1 MTSAFDLTGKVA
13 VVTGSSR
20 GIGLGI
26 AAALADAGATIVLNG
41 IDPDRLDTTRTT
53 LARRFGDDRVA
64 ARAFDIVDEDA
75 VAAAVASI
83 ESEVG
88 AIDILV
94 NNAGVQHREPLVE
107 VSLDNWR
114 RVLDTNLTGAFVVGR
129 HVARRMLPRHAG
141 KIINICSVQT
151 DLARP
156 TIGPYTAAKGALRN
170 LTRAMTAEWASEG
183 LQINGIAPGYIHT
196 EMTQNL
202 VDDEQFNAWILGRT
216 PARRWGTVADVTG
229 PTVWLASSASDY
241 VNGQVVFVDGGMT
254 VAV

>member
-1 MTSAFDLTGKVA
+1 MTSPFDLTGKVA
-13 VVTGSSR
+13 LVTGSSR

-26 AAALADAGATIVLNG
+26 AAGLADAGATLVLNG
-41 IDPDRLDTTRTT
+41 IDPDRLEATRTA
-53 LARRFGDDRVA
+53 LAARFGEERVA

-75 VAAAVASI
+75 VAEAVASI

-88 AIDILV
+88 PLDILV
-94 NNAGVQHREPLVE
+94 NNAGVQHREPLVD
-107 VSLDNWR
+107 VSLDDWR
-114 RVLDTNLTGAFVVGR
+114 RVVDTDLTGAFVVGR
-129 HVARRMLPRHAG
+129 HVARRMLPRRTG

-170 LTRAMTAEWASEG
+170 LTRAMTAEWAGDG

-196 EMTQNL
+196 EMTQKL
-202 VDDEQFNAWILGRT
+202 VDDDEFNAWILGRT
-216 PARRWGTVADVTG
+216 PARRWGTVTDVVG

-241 VNGQVVFVDGGMT
+241 VNGQIIFVDGGMT
-254 VAV
+254 VVV